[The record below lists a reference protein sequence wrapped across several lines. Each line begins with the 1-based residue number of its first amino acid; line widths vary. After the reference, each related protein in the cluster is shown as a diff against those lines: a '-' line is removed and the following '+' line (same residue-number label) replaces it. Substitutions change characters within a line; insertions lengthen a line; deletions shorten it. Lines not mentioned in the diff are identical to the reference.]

1 MKTNRRTMLLSSL
14 GALACHAITGAIE
27 PLNRKGKP
35 RLRLSLAAYSFRDQF
50 KDPKLMTLPRFIDM
64 CADEGLEGTEL
75 TSYYFPPEPS
85 PEFLLSLKRQAH
97 LRGVAVSGTSVGNNF
112 ALPDGPERDREIA
125 SVKQWIDRAA
135 ILGAPHI
142 RVFAGSPKGISQEE
156 GIQQVVKAF
165 KETCAYAGTAG
176 IFLGLENHGGVV
188 ATPEGMLEIIKA
200 VDSPWFGVNLDTGN
214 FHSDDPYAELVR
226 IAPYAVNVQV
236 KVEMKRGKNP
246 PEPVDL
252 PRLIRL
258 LKDANYQGFVVL
270 EYEAKEDP
278 FTAVPLWL
286 AKMRE
291 AMG

>member
-1 MKTNRRTMLLSSL
+1 MKQNRRTILISTL
-14 GALACHAITGAIE
+14 GALGYHTIAGAIA
-27 PLNRKGKP
+27 PLDRPGKP

-50 KDPKLMTLPRFIDM
+50 KDPKLMTLPRFIDL
-64 CADEGLEGTEL
+64 CADAGLEGTEL
-75 TSYYFPPEPS
+75 TSYYFPSEPT

-97 LRGVAVSGTSVGNNF
+97 LRGVTVSGTSVGNNF
-112 ALPDGPERDREIA
+112 ALPDGAERDREIT

-142 RVFAGSPKGISQEE
+142 RVFAGAPKGISHEE
-156 GIQQVVKAF
+156 GIKQVIRGF
-165 KETCAYAGTAG
+165 QETCAYAGTKG

-188 ATPEGMLEIIKA
+188 ATPDGMLEIIKA

-214 FHSDDPYAELVR
+214 FHSDDPYAELAM

-246 PEPVDL
+246 PEPADL
-252 PRLIRL
+252 PRLFRL
-258 LKDANYQGFVVL
+258 LQDANYQGFVVL

-278 FTAVPLWL
+278 FTAVPAWL

-291 AMG
+291 ALK